1 MPSALGKPSLGQRF
15 SDINGS
21 SLTGFE
27 HHLLFQ
33 VCDANVESLIIEGQ
47 RHDYTCGRLK

>member
-1 MPSALGKPSLGQRF
+1 MPAALGKPSLGQRF

-21 SLTGFE
+21 SLMAFE
-27 HHLLFQ
+27 YHLF
-33 VCDANVESLIIEGQ
+33 VCDANVESLIMEGQ